1 MDRSPRGTFKGPTTR
16 GPLGRDHRRG
26 AHFLEMK
33 VLLLGATGAIGRRV
47 ATELSQSGDVDHL
60 VVTGRDQSAVMR
72 IASACGTDR
81 VSGETLDI
89 QDSDRFVSMARH
101 VDVVACAAGP
111 HYLFEADAVRAAIDA
126 GTHYVS
132 LCDDHVVTERV
143 LALDGPAR
151 DAGVTVISGCG
162 LSPGLTDLLV
172 AVAAAELQ
180 DVDEIDIAIA
190 ASSADTPGPA
200 TTLHFLAQM
209 SVPAPAIS
217 DHSREEVPAGSSPR
231 LVYFPDP
238 VGWVETFRSGHP
250 EISTMPRAY
259 PGLRSLRF
267 RIGLTE
273 RAAMDVVRA
282 SAATRLLATEKQR
295 RLWLRMSDPVRPL
308 IEALPPKGPAWTAA
322 RVDVRGRSEGA
333 PSSVSL
339 AVVDHLGN
347 LAATPLTRAALELGS
362 GGAKTGVVG
371 PDRAFDPALFLAR
384 IAERGIRIA
393 RLDPVTV

>member
-1 MDRSPRGTFKGPTTR
+1 
-16 GPLGRDHRRG
+16 
-26 AHFLEMK
+26 MK
-33 VLLLGATGAIGRRV
+33 VLVVGAAGAIGRRV
-47 ATELSQSGDVDHL
+47 SAELASSPDVEKL
-60 VVTGRDQSAVMR
+60 VVTSRDADA
-72 IASACGTDR
+72 ASRVASILGTDR
-81 VSGETLDI
+81 VDDEVLDI
-89 QDSDRFVSMARH
+89 EDTDRFVSLARD
-101 VDVVACAAGP
+101 VDVVVCAAGP
-111 HYLFEADAVRAAIDA
+111 HYLFEASAVRAAIDA

-143 LALDGPAR
+143 LALDPAAR

-162 LSPGLTDLLV
+162 LSPGLTDLLI
-172 AVAAAELQ
+172 AVAASELE
-180 DVDEIDIAIA
+180 DIEEIDIAVA

-217 DHSREEVPAGSSPR
+217 DHSSEEVPAGSSPK

-250 EISTMPRAY
+250 EISTVPRSY

-273 RAAMDVVRA
+273 RAAMDLVRA
-282 SAATRLLATEKQR
+282 SAAARLLSTEKQR
-295 RLWLRMSDPVRPL
+295 RLWLRMSDPLRPA
-308 IEALPPKGPAWTAA
+308 IESLPPKGPAWTSA
-322 RVDVRGRSEGA
+322 RVDVRG
-333 PSSVSL
+333 SSNGSPTTVSL

-347 LAATPLTRAALELGS
+347 LAATPLACAALQLGA
-362 GGAKTGVVG
+362 GPTKTGVVG
-371 PDRAFDPALFLAR
+371 PQSAFDPADFLKR

-393 RLDPVTV
+393 RLDPVAV